1 MDTTNLRVT
10 ARRLNVEFDVTNQ
23 KALDE
28 ISKGLKSVGVSA
40 ESRTGAFMV
49 MANLKLRHSGKL
61 HRPLELKERMVTAIA
76 FGRTI
81 HAYNRAEGDFDAA
94 RLKDELNEVMKANK
108 LSAESQTYLL
118 SLEDEMVGIVDSFIR
133 VREKEHAQP
142 SVANAVLK
150 RAEW

>member
-10 ARRLNVEFDVTNQ
+10 SRRLKVDFDVTNQ

-28 ISKGLKSVGVSA
+28 ISKGLKAVGVSA

-49 MANLKLRHSGKL
+49 IANLKLRRNGRL
-61 HRPLELKERMVTAIA
+61 HRPLERKERMASAIA

-81 HAYNRAEGDFDAA
+81 HAYNRAEGDFDTA
-94 RLKDELNEVMKANK
+94 RLKDELNAVMKANK

-118 SLEDEMVGIVDSFIR
+118 SLENEMVKIVDSFTQA
-133 VREKEHAQP
+133 REKEHAQP
-142 SVANAVLK
+142 SVINNILR
-150 RAEW
+150 RARG